1 MGPAGPVSPLGPGW
15 PFVIVAVVVPSLS
28 VIVMVC
34 EPSLLVATFAETLVP
49 VPSVVFFTLE
59 PTKIKSPLESVRFS
73 AYKPSPKSIRKPL
86 ARKFST
92 TLLPIAGDV
101 VAPSVA
107 FAPPL

>member
-1 MGPAGPVSPLGPGW
+1 M
-15 PFVIVAVVVPSLS
+15 VAVVVPSLS

-34 EPSLLVATFAETLVP
+34 EPSLLVATFAETFVP
-49 VPSVVFFTLE
+49 AFFTLE

-92 TLLPIAGDV
+92 RLPIAGDV
-101 VAPSVA
+101 VAPAVA
-107 FAPPL
+107 FAPPLKKDTLGIKL